1 MTASHFDSN
10 SNVLDRSLLL
20 EQLQQLSVAILKA
33 TIASVGSRIPGMA
46 TTVQELAGGVLG
58 FSGPEIP
65 FTRAIGVG
73 TSRPADRIDVE
84 AIEMFYRER
93 SSPVRMVIS
102 ERTHILLPN
111 ILKRKGYESGG
122 FLQNWWLPLTT
133 RKALPASQNVE
144 ILPARRD
151 QAEQWART
159 VAAGFEEE
167 CLPIDDRRLSE
178 ETINTFYC
186 LGFSDGAHAFFA
198 KLDGVIAGGGVLH
211 IAQQTASIRTT
222 SCRLQYR
229 NKGVQRALLAYR
241 LEEAAKAGCRY
252 AFSSTDKLGASSR
265 NLRNF
270 GFRTLSR
277 SFTMTSPA

>member
-33 TIASVGSRIPGMA
+33 TTASVGSRIPGMA

-58 FSGPEIP
+58 FSGPDIP

-93 SSPVRMVIS
+93 NSPVRMVIS

-111 ILKRKGYESGG
+111 LLKTKGYESGG

-167 CLPIDDRRLSE
+167 CLPIDDCRLSE
-178 ETINTFYC
+178 ETLDTFYC

-198 KLDGVIAGGGVLH
+198 KLDGVVAGGGVLH

-265 NLRNF
+265 NLRNV